1 MTGTAKRHRRT
12 TGSALCLALAAAV
25 AAPATPAAPIRDG
38 GTVYEANGQ
47 RPASVASA
55 SGSDRSDA
63 VELCRADPTPYGR
76 PMGRWA
82 GECLRGRAHGSGAMR
97 IRIGD
102 EDGVFA
108 GRAVAG
114 RPVSG
119 ITTLSSGNY
128 FPLAPETP
136 RPPDGQDAAAVAF
149 ERAFREAFDGATA
162 ASRAYAAAGNAR
174 SARYYRRLR
183 QRLIEGQPE

>member
-12 TGSALCLALAAAV
+12 TGSALCLALAAAA
-25 AAPATPAAPIRDG
+25 AAPARDG
-38 GTVYEANGQ
+38 GTVYEAKGQ
-47 RPASVASA
+47 RTASIASTG
-55 SGSDRSDA
+55 GSDRSDA

-162 ASRAYAAAGNAR
+162 ASRAYAAAGNAT
-174 SARYYRRLR
+174 SARYYRQLR